1 VGVVGGNTQAVA
13 ELASVF
19 DDEGDEQ
26 PRGPDLRVSVEI
38 PRAALGATLRAPV
51 PARIAANGD
60 LVERVVLD
68 GEDLDTVELHLP
80 EQLPERAMLRLR
92 GQGGALEGG
101 RAGDLLVLVELVDR
115 APRDDE
121 VITRSA
127 SSGQAQDGLMAMA
140 TDGTDITLWLLLGLA
155 LVGGGVLV
163 VLAL

>member
-1 VGVVGGNTQAVA
+1 MGVVGGDTRAVA

-19 DDEGDEQ
+19 DDDDDGQ
-26 PRGPDLRVSVEI
+26 PRGPDLRVSVEV

-51 PARIAANGD
+51 PARIAADGD

-68 GEDLDTVELHLP
+68 GEDLDTIELHLP
-80 EQLPERAMLRLR
+80 EQLPARAMLRLR

-115 APRDDE
+115 PARDDE
-121 VITRSA
+121 LITRSA
-127 SSGQAQDGLMAMA
+127 SGSRSDSGSMPVEGN
-140 TDGTDITLWLLLGLA
+140 DITLWLLLGLA